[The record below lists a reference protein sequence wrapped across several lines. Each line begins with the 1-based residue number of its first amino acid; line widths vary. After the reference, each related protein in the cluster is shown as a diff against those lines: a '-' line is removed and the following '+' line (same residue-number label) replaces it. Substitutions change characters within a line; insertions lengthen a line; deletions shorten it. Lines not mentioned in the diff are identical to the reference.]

1 MSPWSCSL
9 FRILPLVFPSSC
21 LVTCSVP
28 YHTRFWY
35 PHQPRPKRSSTHTS
49 RIVAVRRHTNTPPQP
64 TMSEFRQDWA
74 LVTIDRRGRRGVG
87 ESKRAAVSRA
97 VRSGVAVAQRK
108 CAFRIW
114 MWLAKCAR
122 GACLMHDCSQMPAV
136 RTSLPI
142 APSAWTCVRWRLRT
156 KTSHCMSC
164 PADVGRNVGSCALS
178 LCRKK
183 AGRELGL
190 AIQRARM
197 AKEWKQKDLAQVRYG
212 GCLVHSPLHHCSQ
225 ALSCSVQPLP

>member
-1 MSPWSCSL
+1 M
-9 FRILPLVFPSSC
+9 IG
-21 LVTCSVP
+21 
-28 YHTRFWY
+28 
-35 PHQPRPKRSSTHTS
+35 
-49 RIVAVRRHTNTPPQP
+49 A
-64 TMSEFRQDWA
+64 
-74 LVTIDRRGRRGVG
+74 GVG
-87 ESKRAAVSRA
+87 VLAKANARQYRAPFAQALRWPSA
-97 VRSGVAVAQRK
+97 SVRSGYG
-108 CAFRIW
+108 W
-114 MWLAKCAR
+114 WLAKCAR

-212 GCLVHSPLHHCSQ
+212 GCLVDSPLHHCSQ